1 MKLPVEWTHPAAV
14 EFEEAVAWYES
25 QQPGTGAQLRDA
37 VKNTIMVIRDHPRGY
52 PIVHAAVRS
61 ASVSIF
67 PYSVMYSI
75 ESASIRIIAVF
86 HGSRNPS
93 DWQTRT

>member
-1 MKLPVEWTHPAAV
+1 MKLPIEWTRAAAV
-14 EFEEAVAWYES
+14 EFDDAVAWYES
-25 QQPGTGAQLRDA
+25 EQPGTGARLRDA
-37 VKNTIMVIRDHPRGY
+37 VHNTIMSIRDHPRVF
-52 PIVHAAVRS
+52 PVVHHAVRR
-61 ASVSIF
+61 AYVKVF

-93 DWQTRT
+93 EWQSRI